1 MTSFP
6 TALHHRIHALARLA
20 PDAPAL
26 ASFAP
31 DTVRLTRGE
40 LDDRA
45 ARLAAKL
52 RAAGVTTEVRVG
64 VCVARS
70 CDLFVALLAVMKA
83 GGVFVALDPRHPA
96 ARLDWVAQDAGLAHG
111 IVDASADAAM
121 RARFAQCFDV
131 ASVAGAAPSE
141 PRVHGDEAGGAV
153 HPRAAAYMI
162 YTSGSTGT
170 PKAVVV
176 EHGPLAAHGDA
187 LAESLPIG
195 PDDRVLHFA
204 SVNFDVAIEAWLV
217 PLAVGG
223 SVVISDPPPFPPDAA
238 HALILRERV
247 TNTTLPPAYL
257 REFAAVCAREGVPPS
272 LRVLLFGGEA
282 MSQDAFDEIRR
293 VFPSIRLVNG
303 YGPTE
308 TVISPML
315 WPVDPGT
322 APALDDGNGYASL
335 PIGWPIGRRVAR
347 VEQANGP
354 VARGDAGE
362 LLLGGACLARGY
374 HGRPALTAERFLPDP
389 TGEPGARIYRTGDL
403 ARERADGSF
412 DYLGRID
419 DQVQVRGVRVEPGE
433 IAACL
438 LTHAG
443 VRDAGVLAETA
454 GGRTQLIACVALA
467 NRRGDAPAGA
477 GDSRSN
483 AQPDDDALRAHIA
496 AHLPAAWLPHRFV
509 RFDTLPYTLNGKL
522 DRAALRDAVAAQPI
536 EAAAD
541 FDAPR
546 TDTERR
552 VAALWRRLL
561 NDPAPIGR
569 VDRFFVRGG
578 DSLAAMQLQ
587 AAIRLEWRV
596 NVRLDAIFD
605 DAPLAE
611 LAARIDGAQPEMD
624 RPAASAMPAMRAAT
638 ADAAQAGGAVE
649 RPASFAQQRFWVLA
663 RTQDAGAAYH
673 VSFHWDVDGALDI
686 DTLQRALDAL
696 IARHEA
702 WRTTLV
708 ENDDGIVVQ
717 RIHAALPVRIAAVDL
732 RGELESSRAARLA
745 ELTERH
751 TSAPFDLSDGPLV
764 RALLVT
770 LAAGA
775 QRLLLTT
782 HHAVSDG
789 WSSRCAFDELTRA
802 YAAFAGGRAPELP
815 ALPIQYA
822 DYAQWQR
829 DALDADETARQLA
842 YWRGALADAPA
853 PLALPLDRPRAAE
866 RDYRGGRLARRL
878 SPAASGAVRDAA
890 RRLHASPF
898 TVLLAAFDA
907 WLFRVTGERDVV
919 VAAPIAQRARPETA
933 PLVGLFLNTLAL
945 RARVSPEQSFE
956 SLVASVRDA
965 AFGAFAHQ
973 DVPYDKVIDAAKP
986 PVRRGDEWLR
996 VKFAQQ
1002 FDLELSAT
1010 LPGAAVRM
1018 APGLDPAAR
1027 FDYALDF
1034 TDDAR
1039 GIEFVAAYA
1048 QDGIDEATAH
1058 AWLDSFAALVEDAVR
1073 HPRRAIAELAIA
1085 HGGAPRAWLTGRPLA
1100 TASDVLALFAREA
1113 AEHPH
1118 RVALADSDAQL
1129 TFAEL
1134 DDASNRVA
1142 LALRRDGAR
1151 AETPVAICIERS
1163 ARFAAAFVGVLKSGA
1178 YAVPLDPASPRERI
1192 AAALAACGAR
1202 RMLAAGDLDALGAFD
1217 GVAVQ
1222 DVDACA
1228 REASLAHAAAPRV
1241 PPLPEQAAYLI
1252 FTSGSTGEPKGVV
1265 VPHRALAD
1273 YVAGMLDELAFAP
1286 GASMA
1291 MVSTVAADL
1300 GHTTL
1305 FGALCSGRTLH
1316 LLPAHAAFDPDRF
1329 AHEMATRDVGVLKI
1343 VPSHLHALLD
1353 AQRAADVLP
1362 AHALVT
1368 GGEALPWAL
1377 VERIEALKPG
1387 CRVINHYG
1395 PTEATVGALVCDTSA
1410 PEQADLRA
1418 TAAGANGVATPV
1430 EVTPDASA
1438 RGVPLGRPLPNAH
1451 ACVLDAH
1458 GASVPVGAIGELYLG
1473 GPGVARGYLGRAGA
1487 TAERFVPHPHEAGAR
1502 VYRTGDRVRLRAD
1515 GRLDFL
1521 GRLDDQVKIRGYRV
1535 EPGEVSAALRALP
1548 GVAQAQTLAIEQDAR
1563 LRLVAFATP
1572 ASGARIAG
1580 EALRDALAARLP
1592 DYMVPAALVVLDAL
1606 PVTANGK
1613 VDRAALRA
1621 LAATPAAASAADED
1635 APQGHVEE
1643 TLAAVWRDVLK
1654 APRVGRRDNFF
1665 ELGGDSILVLQVIA
1679 RSRKR
1684 GVKFTPK
1691 QLFDGPTVAELAR
1704 VAAEIDAVAPKDGA
1718 TAAAR
1723 QAFAAVPDEARL
1735 TPAQLRFFALDIP
1748 RRGHWNQSIELDV
1761 AGAFDFDAF
1770 ARAFDALLTHHP
1782 VFRERFVQ
1790 TGASGAWRLRV
1801 APRAFDALPLAAA
1814 AARDEADALAQFD
1827 ALQSTLDVTHGPL
1840 ACAFAAAL
1848 PNRAAGTAGTTAGAT
1863 KLYLAIHHA
1872 IVDGVSWRVLLDDL
1886 DAAYRAACE
1895 RRAVRLGPTGASAS
1909 EWAARLARAAR
1920 DPAGPFAAELPYW
1933 AALAAPHDDLRLD
1946 RPDAAAT
1953 NAHADV
1959 VIQTL
1964 DPALTRDVLTEA
1976 NAAYRTH
1983 AVELL
1988 IAALVAALGG
1998 HAGAASCRLELE
2010 GHGREALFDD
2020 VDASRTLGWL
2030 TSHYPVAFAV
2040 EPTPAATLAGVK
2052 DALRAV
2058 PNKGLGFGVLRHYGD
2073 DATRAAL
2080 AAVERPRVTFNYLG
2094 LFDAPRDAAL
2104 VPRFGGAGRE
2114 RDPAGPL
2121 GNALAIHAYVD
2132 ANDGRALKVHW
2143 VYGATQFERATIE
2156 TLAARFDAALRE
2168 LAAACAA
2175 RVAERGAGATP
2186 GDYPL
2191 ARAGGLTQ
2199 EALERLPFDARA
2211 IDDIY
2216 PLSPMQQGILF
2227 HSLFA
2232 PERATYVNQL
2242 VATLVAPDV
2251 ERLRAAFDAAVPR
2264 HDILRTG
2271 FAAHEAA
2278 PMQIVHRHAR
2288 MPVEIVDWRGAH
2300 ASAERLD
2307 AALDAWLA
2315 ADRARG
2321 FDLATPPLMRVTLI
2335 QTGETEWRLV
2345 WTRHHLLLD
2354 GWSTARLF
2362 ADVLRDYIEPP
2373 RANPFAAPAR
2383 TRYRDFIAWLARRD
2397 ADADRAFWLERL
2409 ARLDEPTHVAEREH
2423 GAHDA
2428 ARGGDAAR
2436 RANWRAALPA
2446 ADTARVAEAAR
2457 RLKVTVN
2464 TIVQGAWALALQR
2477 TTHRA
2482 AVAFGATVAG
2492 RPDALPD
2499 VDTVLG
2505 LFINTVPVIAAPL
2518 PQLVA
2523 RDWLSSL
2530 QRENAAAL
2538 EHAHTPLY
2546 EIQQW
2551 AGAGGALFDT
2561 LVVFENYPVDEAWQ
2575 GRDPRALHKRD
2586 LRNIE
2591 ATDFALTL
2599 VVEAG
2604 DALAI
2609 DYGYDPARIGQARV
2623 EALHR
2628 AFAACIDG
2636 LISNPDAPLGAI
2648 SCAGADDLALIAR
2661 SNATSVNWPDAQRA
2675 PLFTQFEAAAR
2686 ARPDAIALEFADA
2699 ASGGGDGALA
2709 RMRYAELDAKADRV
2723 AAALVASGVRPDSVV
2738 ALCVERS
2745 FDMVVALLGAMKA
2758 GAAYLPVDPD
2768 YPAERIAHLLGDA
2781 KPPVV
2786 ITQAH
2791 LRARVDAALSGGAAA
2806 AVVTVDALLERA
2818 PAARPGGAAEGAE
2831 GAEGAEAAELAET
2844 AECAA
2849 ARAAAPG
2856 QLAYLIYTS
2865 GSTGKP
2871 KGAGN
2876 THAALANRIAWM
2888 QHAYRLTPD
2897 DVVLH
2902 KTPFGFDVSVWEFVW
2917 PLAVGAKLAIA
2928 APGDHRDPARLV
2940 AAIET
2945 HRVTTLHFVPSMLAA
2960 FVAHLDDFG
2969 AAARCASVRTIVAS
2983 GEALAPELVARVAA
2997 LLPHARLHNL
3007 YGPTEAAIDVSH
3019 WSCTADD
3026 ASAAA
3031 VPIGHPI
3038 ANVQLHV
3045 LDAAL
3050 QPAPVGAAGE
3060 LYLGGAGLARGYLGR
3075 SALTAERFVPDPF
3088 APGARLYRTGDL
3100 ARRRADGALDYLGR
3114 IDTQVKLRGQRIELG
3129 EIEALLR
3136 AAHGVRDAVVIVRDE
3151 RLVGYVACAA
3161 PAEFDAAAQIERLR
3175 AQLPAYMVPAQLVAL
3190 AVLPVTPNG
3199 KCDRRA
3205 LPEPAFDERVVDA
3218 PQTDTERA
3226 LAAIWQRV
3234 LKLSDIGR
3242 DDDFFALGGHSLLAA
3257 QANAQANLQWS
3268 LTLPLRVIFDERTLA
3283 RCAAAIDRACEAGR
3297 DHHAASAI
3305 DALLGELEAQ

>member
-6 TALHHRIHALARLA
+6 TALHQRIHALARRD

-26 ASFAP
+26 ASFTP
-31 DTVRLTRGE
+31 DTVRLSRGE

-45 ARLAAKL
+45 ARLAAQL
-52 RAAGVTTEVRVG
+52 RAAGVTAEVRVG

-96 ARLDWVAQDAGLAHG
+96 ARLDWVVQDAGLAHG

-121 RARFAQCFDV
+121 RARFAQCFEL
-131 ASVAGAAPSE
+131 ASVAQPDAAA
-141 PRVHGDEAGGAV
+141 PRVHGDAAGDAGDAV

-223 SVVISDPPPFPPDAA
+223 SVVVSDPPPFPPDAA
-238 HALILRERV
+238 HALIARERV

-282 MSQDAFDEIRR
+282 MSQDTFDEIRR

-322 APALDDGNGYASL
+322 TPALDDGNGYASL

-347 VEQANGP
+347 VEQAHGS
-354 VARGDAGE
+354 VAHGGAGE

-374 HGRPALTAERFLPDP
+374 HGRPALTAERFAPDP

-403 ARERADGSF
+403 ARARADGSF

-438 LTHAG
+438 LTHPG

-467 NRRGDAPAGA
+467 EPRTGTLADLPAFE
-477 GDSRSN
+477 R
-483 AQPDDDALRAHIA
+483 QPDDDALRAHVA

-509 RFDTLPYTLNGKL
+509 RFDKLPYTLNGKL
-522 DRAALRDAVAAQPI
+522 DRAALRDAVAALPV

-546 TDTERR
+546 TETERR
-552 VAALWRRLL
+552 VAALWQRLL
-561 NDPAPIGR
+561 NDRAPIGR

-596 NVRLDAIFD
+596 DLRLDAIFD

-611 LAARIDGAQPEMD
+611 LAARIDGAQPEAD
-624 RPAASAMPAMRAAT
+624 RPVMSAAPAAR
-638 ADAAQAGGAVE
+638 ADADNAAGAVE

-673 VSFHWDVDGALDI
+673 VSFHWDVDGGLDL

-717 RIHAALPVRIAAVDL
+717 RIHATLPVRIAAVDL
-732 RGELESSRAARLA
+732 RGEFDSSRAARLA

-751 TSAPFDLSDGPLV
+751 AGAPFDLSDGPLV

-770 LAAGA
+770 LADGA
-775 QRLLLTT
+775 QRFLLTT

-789 WSSRCAFDELTRA
+789 WSSRCAFDELTTA
-802 YAAFAGGRAPELP
+802 YAAFAEGREPALP

-829 DALDADETARQLA
+829 DALDASETARQLA
-842 YWRGALADAPA
+842 YWRTALADAPA
-853 PLALPLDRPRAAE
+853 PLALPLDRPRATE

-878 SPAASGAVRDAA
+878 SSAVSGAVRDAA

-907 WLFRVTGERDVV
+907 WLFRLTGERDLA

-945 RARVSPEQSFE
+945 RARVSPAQSFE

-973 DVPYDKVIDAAKP
+973 DVPFDKVVDAVKP

-1002 FDLELSAT
+1002 FDLELSAS
-1010 LPGAAVRM
+1010 LPGASVRM

-1027 FDYALDF
+1027 FDFALDF
-1034 TDDAR
+1034 TDDPR
-1039 GIEFVAAYA
+1039 GIEFVAAYVL
-1048 QDGIDEATAH
+1048 DGLDEATAQ
-1058 AWLDSFAALVEDAVR
+1058 AWLDSFAALVEDAVH
-1073 HPRRAIAELAIA
+1073 HPHRAIAELAVA
-1085 HGGAPRAWLTGRPLA
+1085 EGGAPRALLAGRPLA
-1100 TASDVLALFAREA
+1100 TESDVLALFAREA

-1118 RVALADSDAQL
+1118 RIALADADTQL

-1142 LALRRDGAR
+1142 LALRRDGVR
-1151 AETPVAICIERS
+1151 AETPVAICVERS
-1163 ARFAAAFVGVLKSGA
+1163 VRFALAFVGVLKSGA
-1178 YAVPLDPASPRERI
+1178 VAVPLDPASPRERI
-1192 AAALAACGAR
+1192 ATALAACGAR
-1202 RMLAAGDLDALGAFD
+1202 RMLAAGDLGALGDFD

-1222 DVDACA
+1222 DIDACA
-1228 REASLAHAAAPRV
+1228 HDASLANAAAPRV

-1252 FTSGSTGEPKGVV
+1252 FTSGSTGAPKGVV
-1265 VPHRALAD
+1265 VSHRALAD

-1286 GASMA
+1286 DASMA

-1316 LLPAHAAFDPDRF
+1316 LLPAHAAFDPDGF
-1329 AHEMATRDVGVLKI
+1329 AHEMAARDVGVLKI

-1377 VERIEALKPG
+1377 VERIAALKPG

-1410 PEQADLRA
+1410 PAQADLRA
-1418 TAAGANGVATPV
+1418 AAAGAGA
-1430 EVTPDASA
+1430 ASA

-1451 ACVLDAH
+1451 ACVLDAQ

-1473 GPGVARGYLGRAGA
+1473 GPGVARGYLGRAAA

-1535 EPGEVSAALRALP
+1535 EPGEVSAALRALS
-1548 GVAQAQTLAIEQDAR
+1548 GVAQAETLAVEQDAR

-1572 ASGARIAG
+1572 EAGASLSGD
-1580 EALRDALAARLP
+1580 ALRDALAARLP

-1613 VDRAALRA
+1613 IDRAALRA
-1621 LAATPAAASAADED
+1621 LAATPANAPAAEED
-1635 APQGHVEE
+1635 APQGPIEE
-1643 TLAAVWRDVLK
+1643 TLATVWRDVLK

-1704 VAAEIDAVAPKDGA
+1704 VAVAIEAVAPKDGA
-1718 TAAAR
+1718 AASASAAA
-1723 QAFAAVPDEARL
+1723 QPSSAARSDETWL
-1735 TPAQLRFFALDIP
+1735 TPAQLRFFDLDIP

-1761 AGAFDFDAF
+1761 AGVFDFDAF
-1770 ARAFDALLTHHP
+1770 ARAFDAWLTHHP
-1782 VFRERFVQ
+1782 VFRQRFAP
-1790 TGASGAWRLRV
+1790 TGANGAWRLAD

-1827 ALQSTLDVTHGPL
+1827 ALQGTLDVTRGPL

-1848 PNRAAGTAGTTAGAT
+1848 PDGAT
-1863 KLYLAIHHA
+1863 KLYLAIHHV

-1886 DAAYRAACE
+1886 DSAYRAACE
-1895 RRAVRLGPTGASAS
+1895 RRAVRLGPTGASAP

-1933 AALAAPHDDLRLD
+1933 ATLAAPHDDLRLD
-1946 RPDAAAT
+1946 HPDAAAT
-1953 NAHADV
+1953 NADADV

-1964 DPALTRDVLTEA
+1964 DAALTRDVLTEA

-1988 IAALVAALGG
+1988 VAALVAALGR

-2020 VDASRTLGWL
+2020 IDASRTLGWL

-2040 EPTPAATLAGVK
+2040 EATPAATLAGVK

-2080 AAVERPRVTFNYLG
+2080 AAVARPRVTFNYLG
-2094 LFDAPRDAAL
+2094 QFDAPRDAAL

-2114 RDPAGPL
+2114 RDPAGPI

-2143 VYGATQFERATIE
+2143 VYGATQFDRATIDA
-2156 TLAARFDAALRE
+2156 LAAQFDAALRA

-2175 RVAERGAGATP
+2175 RIAERGAGATP

-2191 ARAGGLTQ
+2191 ARAAGLTQ
-2199 EALERLPFDARA
+2199 AALDRLPFDARA

-2242 VATLVAPDV
+2242 VATLVDPDV

-2278 PMQIVHRHAR
+2278 PMQVVHRHAR
-2288 MPVEIVDWRGAH
+2288 MPVETVDWRGAH
-2300 ASAERLD
+2300 PDDAHLE

-2315 ADRARG
+2315 DDRARG

-2335 QTGETEWRLV
+2335 RTGETAWRLV

-2397 ADADRAFWLERL
+2397 ADADRAFWLDRL
-2409 ARLDEPTHVAEREH
+2409 ARLDEPTHVAERER
-2423 GAHDA
+2423 GANDA
-2428 ARGGDAAR
+2428 SGNGAAAHETTG
-2436 RANWRAALPA
+2436 RANWRAALSA
-2446 ADTARVAEAAR
+2446 ADTARIADAAR
-2457 RLKVTVN
+2457 GLKVTVN

-2477 TTHRA
+2477 MTHHA

-2505 LFINTVPVIAAPL
+2505 LFINTLPVITAPEPRL
-2518 PQLVA
+2518 AA
-2523 RDWLSSL
+2523 RDWLASL
-2530 QRENAAAL
+2530 QRDNAAAL

-2575 GRDPRALHKRD
+2575 GRDPRALQKRD

-2591 ATDFALTL
+2591 ATDFAVTL
-2599 VVEAG
+2599 VIEAG
-2604 DALAI
+2604 DTLSI

-2628 AFAACIDG
+2628 AFVACIGG
-2636 LISNPDAPLGAI
+2636 LIANPDAPLGAI

-2661 SNATSVNWPDAQRA
+2661 CNATGASWPDAQRA
-2675 PLFTQFEAAAR
+2675 PLFAQFEAAAR
-2686 ARPDAIALEFADA
+2686 ARPDAIALEFADPR
-2699 ASGGGDGALA
+2699 GNGAIE
-2709 RMRYAELDAKADRV
+2709 RMRYAELDDKAGRV
-2723 AAALVASGVRPDSVV
+2723 AAALAASGVRPDSVV

-2745 FDMVVALLGAMKA
+2745 FDMVVALVGAMKA

-2768 YPAERIAHLLGDA
+2768 YPAERIAYLLGDA

-2791 LRARVDAALSGGAAA
+2791 LRAHVDAALAGADAVVVTVDELIERAPAVLPAGTAAAAAAA
-2806 AVVTVDALLERA
+2806 AVA
-2818 PAARPGGAAEGAE
+2818 PD
-2831 GAEGAEAAELAET
+2831 
-2844 AECAA
+2844 
-2849 ARAAAPG
+2849 

-2876 THAALANRIAWM
+2876 THGALANRIAWM

-2917 PLAVGAKLAIA
+2917 PLSVGAKLAIA

-2940 AAIET
+2940 AAIDA

-2960 FVAHLDDFG
+2960 FVAHLDDFS
-2969 AAARCASVRTIVAS
+2969 AAARCASVKTIIAS

-2997 LLPHARLHNL
+2997 LLPRATLHNL

-3019 WSCTADD
+3019 WTCTADD
-3026 ASAAA
+3026 AAGAA

-3050 QPAPVGAAGE
+3050 HPVPAGATGE
-3060 LYLGGAGLARGYLGR
+3060 LYLGGAGLARGYIGR
-3075 SALTAERFVPDPF
+3075 AALTAERFVPDPF
-3088 APGARLYRTGDL
+3088 AAGARLYRTGDL

-3136 AAHGVRDAVVIVRDE
+3136 AAEGVHDAVVIVRDE
-3151 RLVGYVACAA
+3151 RLVGYVASAA
-3161 PAEFDAAAQIERLR
+3161 AAEFDGAAQIERLR

-3190 AVLPVTPNG
+3190 DALPVTPNG

-3205 LPEPAFDERVVDA
+3205 LPAPVFDARIVDT
-3218 PQTDTERA
+3218 PRTDTERA

-3234 LKLSDIGR
+3234 LKLPEIGR
-3242 DDDFFALGGHSLLAA
+3242 DDDFFMLGGHSLLAA
-3257 QANAQANLQWS
+3257 QANAQANLQWA
-3268 LTLPLRVIFDERTLA
+3268 LTLPLRTIFDERTLA
-3283 RCAAAIDRACEAGR
+3283 RCAAAIDRAHDAGR
-3297 DHHAASAI
+3297 DHDAASAI